1 MHSLALGEF
10 EQLVLLA
17 VIRLDPSGYA
27 VTIRR
32 EIEERTGRP
41 VSRGA
46 VYMTLERLEEKG
58 LLTSHL
64 TDPTPERGGR
74 SKRVYAVTATAL
86 VALRDSRRALMRMWD
101 DIEAALEGGA

>member
-1 MHSLALGEF
+1 MSIPLLGEF

-32 EIEERTGRP
+32 EIEDRAGRR

-64 TDPTPERGGR
+64 TEPTPERGGR
-74 SKRVYAVTATAL
+74 SKRVYAVTANAV
-86 VALRDSRRALMRMWD
+86 VALRDSRRALLRMWA
-101 DIEAALEGGA
+101 DIEGALEGA